1 MSFRGVITGM
11 RAMSLAVVLVALVG
25 AVSSPRSA
33 AIETASARPAKAPP
47 MIGISYA
54 SPHGTLAWFEP
65 MTLEMLP
72 GRKARLGGHFGSWA
86 FSNGRRFLALGSCE
100 GPGARTPGI
109 RFVDA
114 HRMRV
119 LGDLPLSPY
128 RRGCASALTW
138 LRPERL
144 LAVVSTGTASTSEVV
159 LVNTRTRRV
168 LRRSPL
174 PASPTAVGRTTE
186 ELILLFSSFGEF
198 GPARIAVVDSEG
210 TVRMRA
216 VERILAGTVVDGT
229 SAEYRARTIQPGLAV
244 DPDGRRAIVVP
255 ASGPVADVDLVTLD
269 VSYHE
274 LDEPSLFGRLI
285 RWLTPAA
292 QAKVMEGPVR
302 EARWL
307 GGGMLA
313 VSGTDNSVEAGTS
326 GPERFLQ
333 IPAGVRLIDT
343 RSWTSRLLEPE
354 ASGFALGAGLVVAQ
368 GGRWD
373 SDDERGFG
381 PGLRAFDLDGEER
394 WRLHAGEYRWM
405 DTAGSVGYV
414 HIAGGMADVVDLA
427 AGAVVSRVE
436 RDPFPQL
443 LAGQSSSW

>member
-1 MSFRGVITGM
+1 MSFRGVTRPM
-11 RAMSLAVVLVALVG
+11 RSLPLVVVLVAVVG
-25 AVSSPRSA
+25 AVSSPQSA
-33 AIETASARPAKAPP
+33 AVETGPSRPAKAPP
-47 MIGISYA
+47 LLGVSYG
-54 SPHGTLAWFEP
+54 SPRGTLAWFEP
-65 MTLEMLP
+65 MTLKMLP
-72 GRKARLGGHFGSWA
+72 GRKVQLGGHFGSWA

-119 LGDLPLSPY
+119 QGDLPLSPY

-144 LAVVSTGTASTSEVV
+144 VAVVSTGTASASEVV
-159 LVNTRTRRV
+159 VVNTRARRV

-174 PASPTAVGRTTE
+174 PSAPTAVGRSSE
-186 ELILLFSSFGEF
+186 DLVLLFSSFGEF
-198 GPARIAVVDSEG
+198 APARLAVVDSEG
-210 TVRMRA
+210 TVRMRGI
-216 VERILAGTVVDGT
+216 ERILAGTVVDAT
-229 SAEYRARTIQPGLAV
+229 STEYRARTIQPGLAI
-244 DPDGRRAIVVP
+244 DPDGRRAFVVP
-255 ASGPVADVDLVTLD
+255 ASGPVAEVDLVTLD

-274 LDEPSLFGRLI
+274 LDPPSLLGRLL

-307 GGGMLA
+307 GDGMLA
-313 VSGTDNSVEAGTS
+313 VSGTDYSVEAPTS
-326 GPERFLQ
+326 GAERFLQ
-333 IPAGVRLIDT
+333 APAGVRLIDT
-343 RSWTSRLLEPE
+343 RSWTSRVLEPE
-354 ASGFALGAGLVVAQ
+354 ASGFAVGAGLVVAQ

-373 SDDERGFG
+373 SEEDRGYG
-381 PGLRAFDLDGEER
+381 PGLRAFGLDGRER

-414 HIAGGMADVVDLA
+414 RIAGDNADVVDLA
-427 AGAVVSRVE
+427 SGAVVSRVARE
-436 RDPFPQL
+436 PFAQL

>member
-1 MSFRGVITGM
+1 M
-11 RAMSLAVVLVALVG
+11 RSLPLAVVLVALVG
-25 AVSSPRSA
+25 AASSPRSA
-33 AIETASARPAKAPP
+33 AIETGPSRPAKASP
-47 MIGISYA
+47 ILGVSYA
-54 SPHGTLAWFEP
+54 SPRGTLGWFEP
-65 MTLEMLP
+65 MTLKMLP
-72 GRKARLGGHFGSWA
+72 GRKAQLGGHFGSWA
-86 FSNGRRFLALGSCE
+86 FSSDRRFLALGSCE

-119 LGDLPLSPY
+119 QGDLPLSPY

-159 LVNTRTRRV
+159 VVNTRTRRV
-168 LRRSPL
+168 LRRSAL
-174 PASPTAVGRTTE
+174 PAPPTAVGRATE
-186 ELILLFSSFGEF
+186 ELILLFSGFGEF
-198 GPARIAVVDSEG
+198 APARLAVVDSEG
-210 TVRMRA
+210 TVRLRA
-216 VERILAGTVVDGT
+216 VDRILAGTVVDAT

-244 DPDGRRAIVVP
+244 DPDGRRAFVVP
-255 ASGPVADVDLVTLD
+255 ASGPAAEVDLVTLD

-274 LDEPSLFGRLI
+274 LDRPSLFGRLL

-307 GGGMLA
+307 GDGMLA
-313 VSGTDNSVEAGTS
+313 VSGTDYSIEAATS
-326 GPERFLQ
+326 GAERFLQ
-333 IPAGVRLIDT
+333 APAGVRLIDT
-343 RSWTSRLLEPE
+343 RSWTSRLLEPQ
-354 ASGFALGAGLVVAQ
+354 ASGFAVGAGLVVAQ

-373 SDDERGFG
+373 SDEERGYG
-381 PGLRAFDLDGEER
+381 PGLRAFGLDGKEH

-414 HIAGGMADVVDLA
+414 HIGGDMADVVDLA
-427 AGAVVSRVE
+427 AGAVVSRVA

-443 LAGQSSSW
+443 LAGQSSNW

>member
-1 MSFRGVITGM
+1 M
-11 RAMSLAVVLVALVG
+11 RSLPLAVVLVVFVG
-25 AVSSPRSA
+25 AIGSPQSA
-33 AIETASARPAKAPP
+33 AIETGRSLPAKAPP
-47 MIGISYA
+47 ILGVSYG
-54 SPHGTLAWFEP
+54 SPRGALAWFEP
-65 MTLEMLP
+65 MTLKMLP
-72 GRKARLGGHFGSWA
+72 GRKAQLGGHFGSWA
-86 FSNGRRFLALGSCE
+86 FSDDRRFLAIGSCE

-114 HRMRV
+114 RTMRV
-119 LGDLPLSPY
+119 RGDLPLSPY

-138 LRPERL
+138 LQPERL
-144 LAVVSTGTASTSEVV
+144 LAVVSTGYASASEVAV
-159 LVNTRTRRV
+159 IDPRTRRV
-168 LRRSPL
+168 LRRTPL
-174 PASPTAVGRTTE
+174 PASPSGVGRSSE
-186 ELILLFSSFGEF
+186 ELILLFSSVGEF
-198 GPARIAVVDSEG
+198 APARLAVVDSEG
-210 TVRMRA
+210 TVRLRA
-216 VERILAGTVVDGT
+216 VERILAGTVVDAA

-244 DPDGRRAIVVP
+244 DPDGRRAFVVP
-255 ASGPVADVDLVTLD
+255 ASGPVAEVDLVTLD

-274 LDEPSLFGRLI
+274 LDAPSMLGRLL

-307 GGGMLA
+307 GDGMLA
-313 VSGTDNSVEAGTS
+313 VSGTDHSVETGTGGS
-326 GPERFLQ
+326 ERFLQ
-333 IPAGVRLIDT
+333 TPAGVRLVDT

-354 ASGFALGAGLVVAQ
+354 ASGLAVGAGLVVAQ

-373 SDDERGFG
+373 SKEERGYG
-381 PGLRAFDLDGEER
+381 PGLRAFGLDGKER

-414 HIAGGMADVVDLA
+414 HIAGDMADVVDLA
-427 AGAVVSRVE
+427 AGAVVSRVV